1 MTVIDLGDRTEPT
14 EPRRRRRRP
23 PPSRSFLVP
32 VALVVL
38 LVLTGAAPPAPRLQA
53 ILPSSLSA
61 QVFLTGGGQIV
72 AVKPV
77 TGVADGSQELLA
89 YRQPERATGAPQQLT
104 ALWRTPVGSAQPM
117 VVERVDDSALVFSL
131 TGTDAGMQ
139 TMLLDSRTGQLRWR
153 QNGVAVFVASHLILL
168 QTYERQDLDR
178 VAAVDVASGRELW
191 SVSSKAFWP
200 SYHQDPA
207 EIDVVVVTTVDGD
220 VEVLDARSG
229 TRRGRLPA
237 DADDPGDQ
245 RYASVIGDLVVVR
258 SPGAVAAYQLDGL
271 ARRWRTDVQSVERI
285 YRCGALI
292 CAPSAGSG
300 VHLLDPATGAL
311 RWTVSEGFDVLH
323 AGDRRALVVDH
334 RQRPPTVATIE
345 AGTGRP
351 PTADDSWDWDLVQG
365 FGVASHPLGTRS
377 IPDVG
382 AVLARL
388 DPADGQPRRIDLL
401 PGAVGNCRH
410 RDGLIVCRRRDGNF
424 GLWQLRD

>member
-131 TGTDAGMQ
+131 TGTDAGVQ

-200 SYHQDPA
+200 SYHRDPA
-207 EIDVVVVTTVDGD
+207 GIDVVVVTTVDGD

-237 DADDPGDQ
+237 DVDDPGDQ

-258 SPGAVAAYQLDGL
+258 SSGAVAAYQLDGL

-311 RWTVSEGFDVLH
+311 RWTVGEGFDVLH

-351 PTADDSWDWDLVQG
+351 RTVDDSWDLVQD
-365 FGVASHPLGTRS
+365 FGVVASHPLGTRS

>member
-14 EPRRRRRRP
+14 DSRGRRRRP

-38 LVLTGAAPPAPRLQA
+38 LALTGAAPPAPRMQA

-104 ALWRTPVGSAQPM
+104 ALWRTTIGSAQPM
-117 VVERVDDSALVFSL
+117 VVERVDDSALLLSL
-131 TGTDAGMQ
+131 TGTDAGVE
-139 TMLLDSRTGQLRWR
+139 TMLLDSRTGQRRWR
-153 QNGVAVFVASHLILL
+153 QKGVAVFIASHLILL

-178 VAAVDVASGRELW
+178 VTAVDVASGRELW

-200 SYHQDPA
+200 SYHRDPA
-207 EIDVVVVTTVDGD
+207 GIDVVVVSTVGGD

-258 SPGAVAAYQLDGL
+258 SSSAVAAYQLDGL
-271 ARRWRTDVQSVERI
+271 ARRWRTDVQSVELI
-285 YRCGALI
+285 YSCGALI
-292 CAPSAGSG
+292 CASSAGSG
-300 VHLLDPATGAL
+300 VHLLDPATGAIQ
-311 RWTVSEGFDVLH
+311 WTVGEGFDVLH

-351 PTADDSWDWDLVQG
+351 PTADDSWDLAQD

-388 DPADGQPRRIDLL
+388 DPAGGQPRRIDLL